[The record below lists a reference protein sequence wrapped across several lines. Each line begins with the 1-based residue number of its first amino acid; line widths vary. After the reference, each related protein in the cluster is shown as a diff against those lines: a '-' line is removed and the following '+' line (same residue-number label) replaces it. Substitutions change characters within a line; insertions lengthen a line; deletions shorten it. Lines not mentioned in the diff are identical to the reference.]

1 MKKLLCLAVP
11 FVLFAAQKQTLSVD
25 ECNKIF
31 EQRKAEIAYQIETLE
46 EKEQSLS
53 AFQNANKNVQTQKEQ
68 KLSQK
73 LAEINKLLAEVA
85 KKEQN
90 TKAMLDENK
99 KVLDA
104 IQKAKDDKITQSYVK
119 MKPGPAAGILSVQ
132 ARHPRRPG
140 GPQRAGRIAPGAPL
154 RARPPLRRPGQADR
168 GRGGEAASAGP
179 AGGHGLPPGPA
190 SERSFSGGGRPAVD
204 RRGEPRR
211 RACPARRA
219 SGQGGVERRL
229 GAARAGGRG
238 WLPVGKKPAF
248 SA

>member
-31 EQRKAEIAYQIETLE
+31 EQRKAEIAYQIEKLE

-119 MKPGPAAGILSVQ
+119 MKPGPAAGILS
-132 ARHPRRPG
+132 
-140 GPQRAGRIAPGAPL
+140 
-154 RARPPLRRPGQADR
+154 
-168 GRGGEAASAGP
+168 EMNSSSAAQVLFSLEP
-179 AGGHGLPPGPA
+179 KKA
-190 SERSFSGGGRPAVD
+190 SEILSKM
-204 RRGEPRR
+204 EPKK
-211 RACPARRA
+211 A
-219 SGQGGVERRL
+219 SEAMERLRK
-229 GAARAGGRG
+229 G
-238 WLPVGKKPAF
+238 PPF
-248 SA
+248 

>member
-31 EQRKAEIAYQIETLE
+31 EQRKAEIAYQIEKLE

-104 IQKAKDDKITQSYVK
+104 IQKAK
-119 MKPGPAAGILSVQ
+119 
-132 ARHPRRPG
+132 
-140 GPQRAGRIAPGAPL
+140 
-154 RARPPLRRPGQADR
+154 
-168 GRGGEAASAGP
+168 
-179 AGGHGLPPGPA
+179 
-190 SERSFSGGGRPAVD
+190 
-204 RRGEPRR
+204 
-211 RACPARRA
+211 A
-219 SGQGGVERRL
+219 SGEEVCYYDFSSGPNLDYYLKQHGMKIREVKKNEYGFHEFEKEYFQKAVNFKDIDVRKDRYVDIFLYLKQFAFRKGLVSLSLPHDIQEMVQKGGIDLKQTTE
-229 GAARAGGRG
+229 
-238 WLPVGKKPAF
+238 PFYKIEK
-248 SA
+248 